1 MWVYA
6 PFGHMAPKKGRR
18 QMKDYRRQ
26 NPAFSLCGLCCA
38 LCPMYLGGYCPGCGG
53 GEGHQPCAVIRCSRE
68 HGEMEYCFSCAEFP
82 CERLR
87 EAARFDSFLPH
98 RHMLQNLG
106 RARDT
111 GVPAFQAELAKRE
124 KILHTLLAN
133 YNDGRKKTFFC
144 AAAALLPLAEPGAGN
159 GGALRA
165 GGCVSD
171 AQGKGSLRRPSVY
184 CHSGY
189 AADRPPAA

>member
-1 MWVYA
+1 
-6 PFGHMAPKKGRR
+6 
-18 QMKDYRRQ
+18 MKDYRRQ
-26 NPAFSLCGLCCA
+26 NPAFSLCGLCCV

-53 GEGHQPCAVIRCSRE
+53 GAGHQPCAVIRCSRE

-98 RHMLQNLG
+98 RHMLQNLA
-106 RARDT
+106 RARDM

-144 AAAALLPLAEPGAGN
+144 AAAALLPLADLERGME
-159 GGALRA
+159 AL
-165 GGCVSD
+165 C
-171 AQGKGSLRRPSVY
+171 AQAAASPALKEKAACAVRLFTAIADMRQIDLRLHKRPKQEKK
-184 CHSGY
+184 
-189 AADRPPAA
+189 